1 MTDDELVD
9 ALIHQAQLN
18 NEMDNTEGLRRARQK
33 LMTRVKRL
41 RDKAWMYDELS
52 K

>member
-18 NEMDNTEGLRRARQK
+18 NEMDNTKGLQRAREK
-33 LMTRVKRL
+33 LMTRVKQL
-41 RDKAWMYDELS
+41 RDKAWMYAELS